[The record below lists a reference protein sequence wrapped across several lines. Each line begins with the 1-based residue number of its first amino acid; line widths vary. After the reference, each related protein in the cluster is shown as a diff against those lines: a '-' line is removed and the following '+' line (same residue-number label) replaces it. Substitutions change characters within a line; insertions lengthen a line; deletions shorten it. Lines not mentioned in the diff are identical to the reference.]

1 MRIAVCDD
9 NAVFLQNAVQLIER
23 WGAERCVPIEV
34 CPFENGDALIAANAS
49 ARFDVI
55 FLDILMPMLSGM
67 DTARELRQHD
77 SAVRILFLT
86 ASPEFALESYEVK
99 AQGYLLKPV
108 AYEKLRAALDECAAV
123 MTTQPKHLIV
133 HTPYGYQRVYYHTI
147 DYIEAQNK
155 RVCFHL
161 ESGEVV
167 ASVEPLYTFE
177 KALTVDEGFFKCH
190 RSYIVYMPHVENF
203 NAVQITTKAGDVP
216 IARGFAKPFKDA
228 YFALMF
234 RDGEG
239 GSPC

>member
-34 CPFENGDALIAANAS
+34 CPFENGDALIAANAA

-108 AYEKLRAALDECAAV
+108 A
-123 MTTQPKHLIV
+123 
-133 HTPYGYQRVYYHTI
+133 
-147 DYIEAQNK
+147 
-155 RVCFHL
+155 
-161 ESGEVV
+161 
-167 ASVEPLYTFE
+167 
-177 KALTVDEGFFKCH
+177 
-190 RSYIVYMPHVENF
+190 
-203 NAVQITTKAGDVP
+203 
-216 IARGFAKPFKDA
+216 
-228 YFALMF
+228 
-234 RDGEG
+234 
-239 GSPC
+239 